1 MKTVAV
7 LATLVG
13 SAAAFAPALKRTQ
26 SASALSAASFEN
38 ELGAQPPLNYW
49 YVVLQ

>member
-13 SAAAFAPALKRTQ
+13 SAAAFAPAQKSTQ
-26 SASALSAASFEN
+26 SASALSASFES